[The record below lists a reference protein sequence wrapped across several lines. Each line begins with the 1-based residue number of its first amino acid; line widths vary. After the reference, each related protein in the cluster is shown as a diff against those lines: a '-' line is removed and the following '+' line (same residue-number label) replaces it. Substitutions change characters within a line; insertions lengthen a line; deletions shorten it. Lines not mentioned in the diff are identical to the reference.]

1 MKRPTIADIARRAGV
16 SKGAVSYALNGQAG
30 VSEATRSRIR
40 AIAEELGW
48 SPNTAARALS
58 GATAYA
64 IGLAICR
71 PARILGIEPFFME
84 LISGLEA
91 ELSARSYALTLQV
104 VADSAAELDVY
115 RRWWAERRVDGVILV
130 DLRVTDPRVPELEKL
145 GLPAVAIG
153 DPRGT
158 GRLAGVWADDAVA
171 LTEVVEYL
179 VALGHERIGRV
190 TGLPDLLHT
199 RIRDE
204 AFGAACAKAG
214 VREPTVVQADYTG
227 ETSARITRRL
237 LSSRTGPT
245 AVIYDNDV
253 MAVAGLAVAQEM
265 GRAVPG
271 DLSIVAWDDSP
282 LCQLV
287 HPPLTAVSRDI
298 PAYGAHAARHLLA
311 AIAGQP
317 VTNFQDETPRLVPRG
332 STAPP
337 RR

>member
-1 MKRPTIADIARRAGV
+1 
-16 SKGAVSYALNGQAG
+16 

-58 GATAYA
+58 GAAAYA
-64 IGLAICR
+64 VGLAICR
-71 PARILGIEPFFME
+71 PARVLGIEPFFME

-104 VADSAAELDVY
+104 VADVGAELEVY

-130 DLRVTDPRVPELEKL
+130 DLRMNDSRVPELEKL

-153 DPRGT
+153 DPRGAGGLT
-158 GRLAGVWADDAVA
+158 GVWSDDASA
-171 LTEVVEYL
+171 LTDVVEYL
-179 VALGHERIGRV
+179 VALGHQRLARV
-190 TGLPDLLHT
+190 TGLADLLHT
-199 RIRDE
+199 RIRNE
-204 AFGAACAKAG
+204 AFTAACARAG
-214 VREPTVVQADYTG
+214 IAEPMVVPADYTG
-227 ETSARITRRL
+227 AMAARITRRL
-237 LSSRTGPT
+237 LSARPRPT
-245 AVIYDNDV
+245 AIVYDNDV

-265 GRAVPG
+265 NRPVPG

-311 AIAGQP
+311 LIAGEP
-317 VTNFQDETPRLVPRG
+317 TDDFQDETPKLVPRG
-332 STAPP
+332 STAAPP
-337 RR
+337 DPPA